1 MTHVAEDLLRWG
13 VETPYVPFLIE
24 ADGTVR
30 TYGEV
35 LGRARSVAAALQ
47 ARGTRVGDRVLVLL
61 PNGLDYLSV
70 YYGVLLVGGTVVG
83 LQTRSARRA
92 VEYVASNCEPRLA
105 VVAPDLPS
113 LDLSGIELPEI
124 VTTRDLLEEV
134 GRDEPPAGG
143 GESIAQII
151 YTSGTT
157 GQPKGVM
164 LSHAALRANTSG
176 IVEYLE
182 LSASDRIGVVLD
194 FVYSYGNSLLQTHCR
209 VGGSLALLGEL
220 TFPARAVDKLAEFGC
235 SGMSGV
241 PSTFALLLSRGR
253 LEGRDLPALRYLT
266 CAGGALPPANLRR
279 LQELFP
285 DVRIYLMYGQ
295 TEASAR
301 LSYLPPDELG
311 RRPHSIGRGMPGVEL
326 EVLDGSALPV
336 RPGQE
341 GEIVARGA
349 NLMSGYW
356 GDAEATRAAL
366 REGRLW
372 TGDLATVDEQG
383 FIYITGRR
391 SDLIKTGAYR
401 VHPKEIEDAIISMEG
416 VHECVVVGVPDE
428 TWGEAVVACF
438 RDGVAPPL
446 SAIRQ
451 HLRDLLPEYKWPR
464 EIVEVREIPRT
475 ASGKPKRRELV
486 RLITR
491 SGPGS
496 A

>member
-1 MTHVAEDLLRWG
+1 MTHIADDLVRWG
-13 VETPYVPFLIE
+13 VETPSAAFLIE
-24 ADGTVR
+24 LDGTVR
-30 TYGEV
+30 TYADV
-35 LGRARSVAAALQ
+35 LGQARSVATALRR
-47 ARGTRVGDRVLVLL
+47 RGLRPGDRVLLLL
-61 PNGLDYLSV
+61 PNGVDYLAA
-70 YYGVLLVGGTVVG
+70 YYGTLLAGGTVVG
-83 LQTRSARRA
+83 LQTRTARRA

-105 VVAPDLPS
+105 VVAPDRPS
-113 LDLSGIELPEI
+113 LDLSGIAVPEI
-124 VTTRDLLEEV
+124 VAPRALLEGA

-143 GESIAQII
+143 EGSIAQII

-182 LSASDRIGVVLD
+182 LDASDRVGVVLD

-220 TFPARAVDKLAEFGC
+220 TFPARALDKLAEFAC

-279 LQELFP
+279 LQELLP

-301 LSYLPPDELG
+301 LSYLPPEELG
-311 RRPHSIGRGMPGVEL
+311 RRPRSIGRGMPGVDLQVL
-326 EVLDGSALPV
+326 ETSGSRV

-341 GEIVARGA
+341 GEIAARGA

-356 GDAEATRAAL
+356 GDAEATREAL
-366 REGRLW
+366 RGDRLW
-372 TGDLATVDEQG
+372 TGDLATVDDEG

-401 VHPKEIEDAIISMEG
+401 VHPREIEDAITSMEG

-464 EIVEVREIPRT
+464 AIVEVSEIPRT

-486 RLITR
+486 SLIAR
-491 SGPGS
+491 SRR
-496 A
+496 